1 MSHDKSKAM
10 NNEIAEFKI
19 GNNVISPGLI
29 LAPMSG
35 VTNSCFRRLIKRR
48 NPGAVGLVVTEFI
61 SIEGLVRENQQS
73 HRMMDFAEEELPISI
88 QIFGRDID
96 HLVEAA
102 LMAEARGANIVDI
115 NCGCPVPKVVKK
127 GGGCE
132 LMRQPEHLEK
142 MLSAVAKALKVP
154 LTLKIRAGWDDSSRN
169 AVEIAKLAEGAGVQ
183 MLAVHGRTRTE
194 MYRGLADWK
203 IIRDVANSI
212 KIPVVGSGDIV
223 DGQSAKRAFEY
234 GISGLMV
241 GRAALV
247 DPWVFSKIRT
257 ELSGGMYERPS
268 DLETVEIIKEYL
280 ELLLVNMPPKA
291 VLGRLKQLVSQVTRR
306 VRGSS
311 QARKNLCGS
320 GNLEQFVEQLE
331 NWRMYLE
338 VSQYNN
344 KIDNFQIIEET
355 TSDLINLA

>member
-1 MSHDKSKAM
+1 MSPAVAK
-10 NNEIAEFKI
+10 FKI
-19 GNNVISPGLI
+19 GNNIISPGLI

-61 SIEGLVRENQQS
+61 SVEGLVRNNLQS
-73 HRMMDFAEEELPISI
+73 HRMMDFAEEERPVSV

-102 LMAEARGANIVDI
+102 LMAQERGANIVDI
-115 NCGCPVPKVVKK
+115 NCGCPVPKVVRK

-142 MLSAVAKALKVP
+142 MLIAVAKALKVP
-154 LTLKIRAGWDDSSRN
+154 LTLKIRAGWDDNSRN
-169 AVEIAKLAEGAGVQ
+169 AVEIGKLAEGSGVQ

-203 IIRDVANSI
+203 IIGEVANAI
-212 KIPVVGSGDIV
+212 KIPVVGSGDII
-223 DGQSAKRAFEY
+223 DGQSASRALDF

-247 DPWVFSKIRT
+247 DPWVFSKINT
-257 ELSGGMYERPS
+257 ELLGGTFLRPS
-268 DLETVEIIKEYL
+268 DLETVEIIKDYL
-280 ELLLVNMPPKA
+280 ELLVADMPPKA

-306 VRGSS
+306 VHGSS
-311 QARKNLCGS
+311 QARKNLCGAS
-320 GNLEQFVEQLE
+320 SLEQFTQQLE
-331 NWRMYLE
+331 NWKMHLE
-338 VSQYNN
+338 NLQSG
-344 KIDNFQIIEET
+344 
-355 TSDLINLA
+355 INLGNCYLSEEISPSLI